1 MKYVIL
7 TLGAVMFVFIGS
19 ANGIFPWWLLY
30 LLLGGIFIF
39 IISFLLRRYMN
50 EPYTWSA
57 EKMDKEVKKIRQ
69 KNSNKGTKELYR
81 NISSTRVER
90 RPSAL
95 RQTLGLWAGAAMAR
109 DIIKKHHHDD
119 HHGHSDDYLDDYL
132 YFDEDDMLD

>member
-7 TLGAVMFVFIGS
+7 TLGAVMFVFIGC
-19 ANGIFPWWLLY
+19 ANGMFPWWLLY

-69 KNSNKGTKELYR
+69 KNSNKGTKERYR
-81 NISSTRVER
+81 NISSERVER
-90 RPSAL
+90 KPSAF
-95 RQTLGLWAGAAMAR
+95 RKTLGLWAGAELAR
-109 DIIKKHHHDD
+109 EIMKKHHHDD
-119 HHGHSDDYLDDYL
+119 THDYTGDYMD
-132 YFDEDDMLD
+132 YEGIDEDDMFD